1 MYIQFMYI
9 YTYIFPTKK
18 QYMFIYIYILDMSSL
33 RCKQKPSTAF
43 AARSIPSAPHCF
55 FANLP
60 IQYLLSFE
68 EMLLPILSTRGDP
81 CAAEEALGFSY
92 DPISISCTYK
102 RADSCCCCC
111 CCCLNQRSSSVNV
124 SFILVVKAQR
134 VPLNVYQVES

>member
-1 MYIQFMYI
+1 
-9 YTYIFPTKK
+9 
-18 QYMFIYIYILDMSSL
+18 MSSL

-43 AARSIPSAPHCF
+43 AARSIPNAPHCF

-92 DPISISCTYK
+92 DPYLHLMHIQTGRFLLLLLLLLLKSTFVLS
-102 RADSCCCCC
+102 
-111 CCCLNQRSSSVNV
+111 
-124 SFILVVKAQR
+124 
-134 VPLNVYQVES
+134 